1 MAILSQSW
9 WSVNDCTP
17 HPYWEPKNVC
27 CNLASL
33 HNSDSAQ
40 TIPSLL
46 FILWLTHLNTYIL
59 SVKSITRA
67 NFWISVFSAKV
78 ADEPVVLCSGRT
90 WNKIEHSQCSG
101 STITLAQHLL
111 GFNTGSGYAS
121 SSDTWMRIK
130 KLWNYITLRLS
141 LLHCS
146 FCDWHIWTQGRD
158 HSTPEDHCTI
168 GSFEG
173 SGVHMN
179 LKHFEI
185 FQTFS
190 YHF

>member
-1 MAILSQSW
+1 MTVHLILTESQRMF
-9 WSVNDCTP
+9 
-17 HPYWEPKNVC
+17 C

-46 FILWLTHLNTYIL
+46 FILWPTHSNTYIL
-59 SVKSITRA
+59 RVKSIARA
-67 NFWISVFSAKV
+67 NFWINVFWANV

-90 WNKIEHSQCSG
+90 RNEIELSHCSV

-111 GFNTGSGYAS
+111 GWLKCNTGSGYAS
-121 SSDTWMRIK
+121 SSNTWMRIIK

-141 LLHCS
+141 LLHCL

-179 LKHFEI
+179 LNHL
-185 FQTFS
+185 
-190 YHF
+190 